1 MNEFPFSITYTQ
13 EPEGLRAHV
22 VGVNGNL
29 LVTLAY
35 WQQIAGEVARR
46 GSTRLL
52 VVDDMAG
59 DPPPPDDLLRF
70 ITTMQDSPL
79 QHVRIA
85 YVEAHVEQM
94 PQIEAA
100 ELMAREHGF
109 EAKVFSE
116 EAPARVWLRYGE
128 RRGKGR

>member
-1 MNEFPFSITYTQ
+1 MNEPPFSITYTQ

-35 WQQIAGEVARR
+35 WQQLAGEVARR
-46 GSTRLL
+46 GTTHLL
-52 VVDDMAG
+52 VVDDMDG
-59 DPPPPDDLLRF
+59 EPPPPDDLLRF
-70 ITTMQDSPL
+70 ITSMQGGPL

-94 PQIEAA
+94 PKIEAA
-100 ELMAREHGF
+100 ELVAREHGF
-109 EAKVFSE
+109 EVKTFSD

-128 RRGKGR
+128 RRDKPR